1 MKKVAL
7 VVLILVLV
15 AGGGLFA
22 AYTYYGDEI
31 LPELPG
37 AVSEALDKVTETT
50 DRITGILGKEPPS
63 RAAAAASKKLA
74 KPAGDGGAKNVKD
87 VLGGPEFSDAKAS
100 IQQVA
105 LRGGAPEQPVRA
117 SLPEQMAKP
126 DAAPSPMQV
135 LPPLPP
141 PNQLMSSNKQALQP
155 LPPPNQLMSSNK
167 QALQPLPPPNQLMSS
182 KKQGLQPLLSADQLM
197 SSKKQGLQPLLSADQ
212 LMSSNKQVLQPP
224 PQPPPP
230 PPPRPRATLLLSNVN
245 GRLSDRADLT
255 VNMSI
260 ELTYESNSALR
271 EELEFK
277 RDMLITVASSVLRRH
292 EYGSVSTSALKA
304 EMLTVFNGHL
314 QAGKLS
320 DVEITDFQVGQVA
333 AK

>member
-7 VVLILVLV
+7 VALILVLV
-15 AGGGLFA
+15 GGGALFA
-22 AYTYYGDEI
+22 VYTYYGDEI

-37 AVSEALDKVTETT
+37 AVSEALDKVTEAT
-50 DRITGILGKEPPS
+50 DKVAGIFGREPPS
-63 RAAAAASKKLA
+63 RDKAAASKKNV
-74 KPAGDGGAKNVKD
+74 KPAGDGGKSVKD
-87 VLGGPEFSDAKAS
+87 VLGGPEFADAKAS

-105 LRGGAPEQPVRA
+105 LRGGAPEPPVRA

-135 LPPLPP
+135 LPPPPPPGQLVSLTNQALQPLPP
-141 PNQLMSSNKQALQP
+141 PNQLMSSNKQTLQP

-167 QALQPLPPPNQLMSS
+167 QALQPLPPP
-182 KKQGLQPLLSADQLM
+182 
-197 SSKKQGLQPLLSADQ
+197 
-212 LMSSNKQVLQPP
+212 
-224 PQPPPP
+224 PP
-230 PPPRPRATLLLSNVN
+230 PPPRPRATLLLSNVS
-245 GRLSDRADLT
+245 GRLSDRADLK

-260 ELTYESNSALR
+260 ELAYESSGALR

-277 RDMLITVASSVLRRH
+277 RDMLITVAGSILRRH
-292 EYGSVSTSALKA
+292 EYGSVNTAALKT

-314 QAGKLS
+314 QAGKLI
-320 DVEITDFQVGQVA
+320 DVEITDFHVGQVA